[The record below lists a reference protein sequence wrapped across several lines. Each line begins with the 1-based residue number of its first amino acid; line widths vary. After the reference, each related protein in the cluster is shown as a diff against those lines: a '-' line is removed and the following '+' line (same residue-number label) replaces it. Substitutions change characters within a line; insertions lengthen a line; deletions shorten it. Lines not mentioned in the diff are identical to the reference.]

1 MTESEILENIK
12 QKYYDA
18 KLLNENGRF
27 ANSIYLCGYCVE
39 LSLKLAITRKL
50 NWPKYKTE
58 GKFKFLKT
66 HDFDL
71 LVAFTGDEP
80 RIKRIPSWSVVML
93 WNEHKRYED
102 PAIAN
107 KNDSDS
113 MIEATKNMVEDLCK
127 ISL

>member
-1 MTESEILENIK
+1 MLENIK

-18 KLLNENGRF
+18 KLLSENNRF

-50 NWPKYKTE
+50 NWSEYNTT
-58 GKFKFLKT
+58 GKFKFLKV

-71 LVAFTGDEP
+71 LVALTGDEL
-80 RIKRIPSWSVVML
+80 RIKRLPYWSNVLM

-102 PAIAN
+102 PDKAN
-107 KNDSDS
+107 KIDADS
-113 MIEATKNMVEDLCK
+113 MMIATKKMVEELCK

>member
-1 MTESEILENIK
+1 MTENELLKNIK

-18 KLLNENGRF
+18 QLLNENRRF

-39 LSLKLAITRKL
+39 LSLKLVITKKL
-50 NWPKYKTE
+50 NWTKYKTE

-71 LVAFTGDEP
+71 LVAFTGDEF
-80 RIKRIPSWSVVML
+80 RIKRIPSWSIVML

-102 PAIAN
+102 PEKAN
-107 KNDSDS
+107 KNDSDV
-113 MIEATKNMVEDLCK
+113 MIEATKNIVEDLCK

>member
-1 MTESEILENIK
+1 MTPNEILENIK

-18 KLLNENGRF
+18 KLLNENSRF

-39 LSLKLAITRKL
+39 LSLKLAITRTL
-50 NWPKYKTE
+50 NWSKYDTE
-58 GKFKFLKT
+58 GKFRFLKV

-71 LVAFTGDEP
+71 LVALTGDEV
-80 RIKRIPSWSVVML
+80 RIKRLPYRSIVMM

-102 PAIAN
+102 PAKAD
-107 KNDSDS
+107 KRDSDS
-113 MIEATKNMVEDLCK
+113 MIDATKNLVEDLCK